1 MRNEPGAQP
10 LAGIKV
16 LDSSRVLAGPW
27 CAMVLADL
35 GAEVIKIEHPRR
47 GDDTRDWGLRVGD
60 TETTY
65 FNSVNR
71 SKRSICVD
79 LQTQAGRRIARELA
93 AQADVV
99 VHNFKAG
106 GAEKLGLGYDALAAL
121 NPRLVHCAIS
131 GYDRSGP
138 EAGRPGYDLVV
149 QGEAGLMALNGEAG
163 RPPLKFGVAVADLFT
178 GMYSAQ
184 AILAALYERHAT
196 GRGRRIEMALFD
208 CGLMVTSYYGLEA
221 LLMGED
227 PPRYGNAHPSIVPY
241 GVFDAADG
249 PIVITVGNNPQFA
262 RFCDVIGRPEL
273 AADARFATNIAR
285 SANRAALLP
294 EILRELGRRP
304 RAARRACPTC
314 APARIRPPQ
323 RTAPAPASPSPA
335 RAQTAR
341 RGHIRAHPGTS
352 RRIGARGRSGRID
365 CEAGYLRSADDPG
378 RRPRAGAIVVH
389 DAAPVRGCRD
399 DADASRLSRR
409 SPRFVGAW
417 LRRGAESSTSARRRA
432 VARRCGKRRSPG
444 SAQTSACSGD
454 GESRRAAAAIRRAS
468 ARRLRPRWSDCRLAR
483 ARRAFRAER
492 RAGPRTA

>member
-1 MRNEPGAQP
+1 MRNEPGARP

-16 LDSSRVLAGPW
+16 LDFSRVLAGPW

-262 RFCDVIGRPEL
+262 RFCNVIGRPEL

-304 RAARRACPTC
+304 RAALLAALADAGIPCGEVLGLREALTSERA
-314 APARIRPPQ
+314 
-323 RTAPAPASPSPA
+323 
-335 RAQTAR
+335 
-341 RGHIRAHPGTS
+341 
-352 RRIGARGRSGRID
+352 
-365 CEAGYLRSADDPG
+365 RSAGLVTRQLHPV
-378 RRPRAGAIVVH
+378 AGEVDVLAPPYRF
-389 DAAPVRGCRD
+389 DGERLPVRGAPPVLG
-399 DADASRLSRR
+399 ADTDRVLGEWLGMSGHEIAQLR
-409 SPRFVGAW
+409 S
-417 LRRGAESSTSARRRA
+417 
-432 VARRCGKRRSPG
+432 
-444 SAQTSACSGD
+444 
-454 GESRRAAAAIRRAS
+454 
-468 ARRLRPRWSDCRLAR
+468 
-483 ARRAFRAER
+483 ER
-492 RAGPRTA
+492 VV